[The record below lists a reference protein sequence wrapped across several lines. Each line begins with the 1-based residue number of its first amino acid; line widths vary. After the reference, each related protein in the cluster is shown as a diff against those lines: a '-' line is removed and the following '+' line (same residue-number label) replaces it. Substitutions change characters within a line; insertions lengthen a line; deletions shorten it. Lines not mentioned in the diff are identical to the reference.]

1 MSEHAPPPPARRPG
15 LIGWLALLPGVLV
28 GFCLGA
34 WMLAI
39 ALEWLGE
46 AFFWRNTCASHS
58 EQVLQAT
65 WQWWRGSA
73 GAPVWLVEDLALV
86 SDMLLKGS
94 AVLIASLNGQR
105 GMFWTE
111 TVTSM
116 IRCALLSSENITLT
130 FLLRLAILLQAL
142 PLFVLIIVIGLI
154 DGLVRRDLRKFGAG
168 HESGFVYHHA
178 RRMIGS
184 SLAATVLVWLALPV
198 FLEPRVVLLLGALL
212 IGLTESIMIGAFKNI
227 YNFHLLLLRI
237 LL

>member
-39 ALEWLGE
+39 ALEW
-46 AFFWRNTCASHS
+46 
-58 EQVLQAT
+58 
-65 WQWWRGSA
+65 RGSA
-73 GAPVWLVEDLALV
+73 GAPVLLVEDLAIV
-86 SDMLLKGS
+86 SDTLLKGS

-212 IGLTESIMIGAFKNI
+212 IGLTESIMIGAFKK
-227 YNFHLLLLRI
+227 HL
-237 LL
+237 

>member
-1 MSEHAPPPPARRPG
+1 MPDHAPPGPVRRPG
-15 LIGWLALLPGVLV
+15 LLGWIALLPGVLA

-39 ALEWLGE
+39 ALEWLDD

-65 WQWWRGSA
+65 WHWWRSSA
-73 GAPVWLVEDLALV
+73 GAPVWLVENLAII
-86 SDMLLKGS
+86 SDTLQKGS
-94 AVLIASLNGQR
+94 AALITSLNGQS
-105 GMFWTE
+105 GLFWTE

-116 IRCALLSSENITLT
+116 IRCALLSAGNVTLT

-142 PLFVLIIVIGLI
+142 PLFVLTIVIGLV
-154 DGLVRRDLRKFGAG
+154 DGLVRRDLRRFGAG

-184 SLAATVLVWLALPV
+184 SLAATGLVWLMVPV
-198 FLEPRVVLLLGALL
+198 ILEPGYVFMPGAVL
-212 IGLTESIMIGAFKNI
+212 IGVAGSVATGAFKK
-227 YNFHLLLLRI
+227 HL
-237 LL
+237 